1 MSLAALDASLSC
13 YSPQIVLGGRHFG
26 IRRIKSKKE
35 RTINE
40 GDSGRDQEGQVHG
53 GTILS
58 MAQ

>member
-13 YSPQIVLGGRHFG
+13 YSPQIVLGGRHSG

-40 GDSGRDQEGQVHG
+40 GDSGRDQEGQAHD

>member
-1 MSLAALDASLSC
+1 MPRLSC
-13 YSPQIVLGGRHFG
+13 YSLQIVSGGRHFG

-40 GDSGRDQEGQVHG
+40 GDSGRDQEGQAHG